1 MTTVPNQTVPSLVP
15 TKCNN
20 ETHLDYSDVRKKK
33 IDKITKYYKDLFDE
47 YTNIFTEYSTDIQS
61 QDADDRTY
69 ANITLRPKGIAY
81 NNQIIN
87 LTKKLMSTINTDT
100 ELILDQKNE
109 LDLNSKNIEKLLA
122 EIKILK
128 NKKTDLLITE
138 KSQINNL
145 SSTKSGTEDINFTSQ
160 LYIGINILLVLI
172 IIGLILYL
180 VYSNFSKKINNNNNN
195 NNINNI
201 YKNII

>member
-1 MTTVPNQTVPSLVP
+1 MTTTVPNQTVPSLVP
-15 TKCNN
+15 AKCNN
-20 ETHLDYSDVRKKK
+20 ETHLDYSDVRKQK

-47 YTNIFTEYSTDIQS
+47 YTNIFTEYSTDIES

-87 LTKKLMSTINTDT
+87 LTKKLMNTINTDT

-109 LDLNSKNIEKLLA
+109 LDSKSQNIETLLS

-128 NKKTDLLITE
+128 SKKTDLSITE
-138 KSQINNL
+138 KSQIDNL

-160 LYIGINILLVLI
+160 LYMGINILLVLI

-180 VYSNFSKKINNNNNN
+180 VYSNFSKQINNN